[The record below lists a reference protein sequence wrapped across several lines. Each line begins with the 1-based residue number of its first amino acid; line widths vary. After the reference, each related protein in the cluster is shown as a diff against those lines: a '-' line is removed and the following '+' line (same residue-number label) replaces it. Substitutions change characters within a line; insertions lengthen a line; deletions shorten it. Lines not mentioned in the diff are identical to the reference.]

1 MRHDKPA
8 LVISALMLAV
18 AVVLTAASVGWGWLI
33 AADSSG
39 IAVELREK
47 YGPVVYDTGT
57 VIMIY
62 DNCFVITH
70 RDGLTAWYPVGNY
83 AVSKITKIKE
93 GAR

>member
-1 MRHDKPA
+1 MRKILLPLLA
-8 LVISALMLAV
+8 AAML
-18 AVVLTAASVGWGWLI
+18 LLGWVGGAWGGQI
-33 AADSSG
+33 AADTGG

-62 DNCFVITH
+62 DDCFVITH
-70 RDGLTAWYPVGNY
+70 RDGLTSWYPVGNY

-93 GAR
+93 GVK

>member
-1 MRHDKPA
+1 
-8 LVISALMLAV
+8 
-18 AVVLTAASVGWGWLI
+18 
-33 AADSSG
+33 
-39 IAVELREK
+39 
-47 YGPVVYDTGT
+47 VYDTGT

-93 GAR
+93 GVR

>member
-1 MRHDKPA
+1 MRKI
-8 LVISALMLAV
+8 LLLSLAV
-18 AVVLTAASVGWGWLI
+18 AMVLLAVGGAWGWQI
-33 AADSSG
+33 AADTSG

-70 RDGLTAWYPVGNY
+70 RDGLTSWYPVGNY

-93 GAR
+93 CVR